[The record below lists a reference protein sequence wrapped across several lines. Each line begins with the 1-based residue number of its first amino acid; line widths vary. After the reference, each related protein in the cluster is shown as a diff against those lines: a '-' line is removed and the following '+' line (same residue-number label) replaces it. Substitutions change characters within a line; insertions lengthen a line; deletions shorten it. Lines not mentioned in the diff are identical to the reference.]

1 MFFLFLLLISFIV
14 GIITCIPLAT
24 YISPPPSN
32 LLIILFAPWLAL
44 YYFSQNPTISDIRY
58 MYLSFII
65 GMCAYW
71 TYYETIKKLKGS

>member
-1 MFFLFLLLISFIV
+1 MLFIILLLVSFIV
-14 GIITCIPLAT
+14 GIFACMPLAT
-24 YISPPPSN
+24 YISPPTSS
-32 LLIILFAPWLAL
+32 LLIILFAPWLIL
-44 YYFSQNPTISDIRY
+44 YFFSQNPIISDIRY